1 VRVVADSHAVVWY
14 VQGSKRLS
22 ERAAQVLEEAEAE
35 HVLEVSVATFIDL
48 WYVSQ
53 TTQAIS
59 SEQLA
64 ALKERLV
71 SSDAV
76 TVEPVTVDVAGATMN
91 IPRTVLADPWDRL
104 IVATAI
110 ALRVP
115 LVTRDSEIRSYGLVE
130 TIW

>member
-1 VRVVADSHAVVWY
+1 MRVVADSHAVVWY
-14 VQGSKRLS
+14 VQSSKRLS
-22 ERAAQVLEEAEAE
+22 ERAAEVLAEAE
-35 HVLEVSVATFIDL
+35 TERALEVSVATFIDL

-53 TTQAIS
+53 TTEAITAA
-59 SEQLA
+59 QLA
-64 ALKERLV
+64 ALKQRLV
-71 SSDAV
+71 SSEAV
-76 TVEPVTVDVAGATMN
+76 RIEPVTVNVVDATMN

-115 LVTRDSEIRSYGLVE
+115 LVTRDSEIRSSGLVE

>member
-22 ERAAQVLEEAEAE
+22 ARAAQVLEEAEAE
-35 HVLEVSVATFIDL
+35 QVLEVSVATFIDL

-53 TTQAIS
+53 PTEAIS

-71 SSDAV
+71 SSEAV
-76 TVEPVTVDVAGATMN
+76 TVEPVTVDVADATMN

-110 ALRVP
+110 SPRVP
-115 LVTRDSEIRSYGLVE
+115 LVTRDSEIRLSGLVE

>member
-22 ERAAQVLEEAEAE
+22 ERAAQVLGEAEAE
-35 HVLEVSVATFIDL
+35 RALMVSVATFIDL

-53 TTQAIS
+53 TTEAIS

-71 SSDAV
+71 SSEAV
-76 TVEPVTVDVAGATMN
+76 TVEPVTIDIADATMN
-91 IPRTVLADPWDRL
+91 IPRTALADPWDRL

-110 ALRVP
+110 ALRAP
-115 LVTRDSEIRSYGLVE
+115 LVTRDSEIRSSGLVE

>member
-22 ERAAQVLEEAEAE
+22 ERAARVLEQAEAE
-35 HVLEVSVATFIDL
+35 RALEVSVATFIDL

-53 TTQAIS
+53 TTEAIS
-59 SEQLA
+59 TEQFA
-64 ALKERLV
+64 ALKDRLV
-71 SSDAV
+71 SSEAV
-76 TVEPVTVDVAGATMN
+76 TVEPVTVGVADATMD
-91 IPRTVLADPWDRL
+91 IPRTALADPWDRL

-115 LVTRDSEIRSYGLVE
+115 LVTRDSEIRSSGLVE

>member
-1 VRVVADSHAVVWY
+1 MRVVADSHAVVWY
-14 VQGSKRLS
+14 VQSSKRLS
-22 ERAAQVLEEAEAE
+22 ERVAEVLAEAE
-35 HVLEVSVATFIDL
+35 TERALEVSVATFIDL

-53 TTQAIS
+53 TTEAITAA
-59 SEQLA
+59 QLA
-64 ALKERLV
+64 ALKQRLV
-71 SSDAV
+71 SSEAV
-76 TVEPVTVDVAGATMN
+76 RIEPVTVNVVDATMN

-115 LVTRDSEIRSYGLVE
+115 LVTRDSEIRSSGLVE

>member
-35 HVLEVSVATFIDL
+35 RALVVSVVTFIDL

-53 TTQAIS
+53 TTEAIRA
-59 SEQLA
+59 EQLA
-64 ALKERLV
+64 ALKEQLV
-71 SSDAV
+71 LSPAV
-76 TVEPVTVDVAGATMN
+76 TVEPVTVDVADATMN
-91 IPRTVLADPWDRL
+91 IPRTTLADPWDRL

-115 LVTRDSEIRSYGLVE
+115 LVTRDSEIRSSGLVE